1 MKTSDNITNLTK
13 ALFQFQ
19 GKVSSVKKSAE
30 NGHFKSKYADL
41 TSILD
46 TINPILQECGLL
58 VTQHPNED
66 TLITTVYHAES
77 GEYMQSE
84 QVLRMRDL
92 NNPQQQGSAITYS
105 RRYALAS
112 IFNLNQ
118 EDDDG
123 NAAAQVG
130 KPTQKM
136 VKETLTPDHKMWD
149 KAIEHLKKGNPIA
162 DITRNYSVAKEHLEL
177 LKAVK

>member
-1 MKTSDNITNLTK
+1 MKTSENITNLTK
-13 ALFQFQ
+13 ALFAFQ
-19 GKVSSVKKSAE
+19 GKVSSVKKSAK
-30 NGHFKSKYADL
+30 NPHFKSTYADL

-58 VTQHPNED
+58 VTQHPND
-66 TLITTVYHAES
+66 DVLITTVYHAES

-84 QVLRMRDL
+84 QVLRMKDL

-123 NAAAQVG
+123 NAAASQ
-130 KPTQKM
+130 PTQKM

-149 KAIEHLKKGNPIA
+149 KAIDHLKKGNPIA
-162 DITRNYSVAKEHLEL
+162 DITRNYSVSKEHLEL

>member
-1 MKTSDNITNLTK
+1 MKTSENITNLTK
-13 ALFQFQ
+13 ALFAFQ
-19 GKVSSVKKSAE
+19 GKVSSVKKSAT
-30 NGHFKSKYADL
+30 NPHFKSTYADL

-66 TLITTVYHAES
+66 VLITTVYHAES
-77 GEYMQSE
+77 GEWMQSE

-123 NAAAQVG
+123 NAAASQL
-130 KPTQKM
+130 TQKM
-136 VKETLTPDHKMWD
+136 VKETLTPTHKMWD
-149 KAIEHLKKGNPIA
+149 KAIDHLKKGNPIA
-162 DITRNYSVAKEHLEL
+162 DITRNYSVSKEHLEL

>member
-1 MKTSDNITNLTK
+1 MKTSENITNLTK

-19 GKVSSVKKSAE
+19 GKVSSVKKSAK
-30 NGHFKSKYADL
+30 NPHFKSTYADL

-58 VTQHPNED
+58 VTQHPND
-66 TLITTVYHAES
+66 DVLITTVYHAES

-84 QVLRMRDL
+84 QVLRMKDL

-123 NAAAQVG
+123 NAAASQ
-130 KPTQKM
+130 PTQKM
-136 VKETLTPDHKMWD
+136 VKETLTPKHKMWD
-149 KAIEHLKKGNPIA
+149 KAIDHLKKGNPIA
-162 DITRNYSVAKEHLEL
+162 DITRNYSVSKEHLEL

>member
-1 MKTSDNITNLTK
+1 MKTSENITNLTK
-13 ALFQFQ
+13 ALFAFQ
-19 GKVSSVKKSAE
+19 GKVSSVKKSAK
-30 NGHFKSKYADL
+30 NPHFKSTYADL

-66 TLITTVYHAES
+66 VLITTVYHAES
-77 GEYMQSE
+77 GEFMQSE
-84 QVLRMRDL
+84 QVLRMKDL

-123 NAAAQVG
+123 NAAASQ
-130 KPTQKM
+130 PTQKM

-149 KAIEHLKKGNPIA
+149 KAIDHLKKGNPIA